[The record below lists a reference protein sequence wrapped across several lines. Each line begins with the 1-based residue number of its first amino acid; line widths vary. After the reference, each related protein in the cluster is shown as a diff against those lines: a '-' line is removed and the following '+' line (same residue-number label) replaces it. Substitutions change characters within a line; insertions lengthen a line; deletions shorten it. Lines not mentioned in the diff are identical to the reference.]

1 MLKRISTIAI
11 CFAALIFSAS
21 CGSSGN
27 ESSDTPIYDTTP
39 TGPAPNNTNATFPSM
54 SDSATTNPDSTR
66 NK

>member
-1 MLKRISTIAI
+1 MLKRISAIAI

-21 CGSSGN
+21 CGSSENN

-54 SDSATTNPDSTR
+54 SDSATANPDSTG
-66 NK
+66 N